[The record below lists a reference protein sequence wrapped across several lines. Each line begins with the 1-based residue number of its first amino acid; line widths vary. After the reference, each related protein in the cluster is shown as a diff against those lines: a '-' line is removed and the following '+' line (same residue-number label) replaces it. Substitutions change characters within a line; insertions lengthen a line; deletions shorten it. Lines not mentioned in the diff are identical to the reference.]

1 MTTINDVIAILR
13 ELEPIIT
20 AATPVLLVVVTLWT
34 KRANDK
40 AIKDQTTV
48 INDHSTQTTNA
59 VRNELASAT
68 GTHRVLPE

>member
-13 ELEPIIT
+13 ELGPIIT
-20 AATPVLLVVVTLWT
+20 AATPVLLVVVTWWT

>member
-1 MTTINDVIAILR
+1 MTTATDIVAVLK
-13 ELEPIIT
+13 ELGPVIT
-20 AATPVLLVVVTLWT
+20 AATPVLLVVVTWWT

-48 INDHSTQTTNA
+48 INDHSTATTNA
-59 VRNELASAT
+59 VRNDLASAT